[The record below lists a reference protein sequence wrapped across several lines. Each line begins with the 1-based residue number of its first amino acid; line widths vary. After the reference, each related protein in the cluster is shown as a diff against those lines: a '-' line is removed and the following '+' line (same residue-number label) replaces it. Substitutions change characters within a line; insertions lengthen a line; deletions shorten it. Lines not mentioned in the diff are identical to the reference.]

1 MRKYEDLDYM
11 FQGALKSGE
20 IDFAL
25 PPFHYGSHFSTAG
38 FVMWYLMRAE
48 PFTSFHIQLQDGRFD
63 KSDRL
68 FDSIESA
75 YRGCV
80 SNPSDVKELIP
91 EFYSCPEIFEN
102 MNNLDLGKKTS
113 TRKQINDIQL
123 PPWAADPFEFIRLN
137 RKALESEYVSR
148 NLHHWIDLVFGYKQ
162 RPPHMRSGG
171 NVASVD
177 ACNVFFHLTYAD
189 AVDLEELLVNDKK
202 LYDQYVHQITE
213 FGQTPAQL
221 FSFPHPQRL
230 PIDAADISWPLAS
243 VVLGADTIMKGD
255 MLPDKPKKVL
265 CFKAYQVSMWPVV
278 YIAETSERLVTI
290 DTSRV
295 IGNHMW
301 QALAADVVP
310 PYRLKVDSVALELS
324 HG

>member
-1 MRKYEDLDYM
+1 
-11 FQGALKSGE
+11 
-20 IDFAL
+20 
-25 PPFHYGSHFSTAG
+25 
-38 FVMWYLMRAE
+38 MWYLMRCE

-68 FDSIESA
+68 FDSVEAA

-91 EFYSCPEIFEN
+91 EFYYSPEILEN
-102 MNNLDLGKKTS
+102 INRLDLGKKTS
-113 TRKQINDIQL
+113 TRRQINDIVL

-148 NLHHWIDLVFGYKQ
+148 NLHHWIDLIFGYKQ

-171 NVASVD
+171 NDSAVE

-189 AVDLEELLVNDKK
+189 AVDLEELLVKDRK

-221 FSFPHPQRL
+221 FASPHPQRL
-230 PIDAADISWPLAS
+230 PIDAADIAWPLAS

-255 MLPDKPKKVL
+255 LLPDKPKKVL

-278 YIAETSERLVTI
+278 YIAETTDRLVTL

-295 IGNHMW
+295 MGNHLW
-301 QALAADVVP
+301 QALAPDVVP
-310 PYRLKVDSVALELS
+310 PYRLKVDAVALELS